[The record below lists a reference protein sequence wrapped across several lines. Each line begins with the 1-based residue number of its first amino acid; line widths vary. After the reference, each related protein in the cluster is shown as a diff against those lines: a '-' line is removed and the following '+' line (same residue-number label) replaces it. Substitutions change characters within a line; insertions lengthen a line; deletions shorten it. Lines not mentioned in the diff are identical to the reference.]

1 MAAERSGSFRLAGLE
16 PKLESGFLHV
26 FFPLPHFQFLSM
38 NTELP
43 ENETATSENSAA
55 EANSSGKGT
64 IAIGSQRDVA
74 DTRLAP
80 QKPAAVAKA
89 ESAPLSFKPAQEI
102 KAPVARPE
110 VRSTMGLSDDI
121 DAEIE
126 AAISGMSMDT
136 LVSEATGTEELE
148 EGSRIKGVVARVE
161 GENVFVTLK
170 GRYQGVIPSRQ
181 FKQVPAA
188 GDEIEVVTKKLSEE
202 DGLYD
207 LSLPGASV
215 DSGDWESLKQGDLV
229 ECRVS
234 GSNTG
239 GLEVIVNQLRGFIPA
254 SQIERFRV
262 EQFGDFVNQKLQC
275 LVTEINPQKKR
286 LVLSRRAVLDRE
298 FEEKRKELLASIEV
312 GQSYEGTVTRLADF
326 GAFVDIG
333 GVEGL
338 VHISKLSW
346 SRVKHPKEV
355 VQVGQKV
362 KVKVEQASA
371 ESGKI
376 SLSYRDTLEHPW
388 KNVDQLFPNGSVV
401 KGVVSRLADFG
412 AFVKVAPGV
421 EGLVHISELAHHRV
435 YSVKNHV
442 QEGEEVEV
450 KVLSVDP
457 AAQKM
462 SLSLKATL
470 PAPEK
475 KVDKKEKEV
484 IETTRPLA
492 VPKSN
497 QPLRGGT
504 SRRNDG
510 GSFGLNL

>member
-1 MAAERSGSFRLAGLE
+1 MKDL
-16 PKLESGFLHV
+16 
-26 FFPLPHFQFLSM
+26 
-38 NTELP
+38 
-43 ENETATSENSAA
+43 
-55 EANSSGKGT
+55 
-64 IAIGSQRDVA
+64 
-74 DTRLAP
+74 
-80 QKPAAVAKA
+80 
-89 ESAPLSFKPAQEI
+89 QE
-102 KAPVARPE
+102 
-110 VRSTMGLSDDI
+110 
-121 DAEIE
+121 
-126 AAISGMSMDT
+126 
-136 LVSEATGTEELE
+136 
-148 EGSRIKGVVARVE
+148 
-161 GENVFVTLK
+161 
-170 GRYQGVIPSRQ
+170 
-181 FKQVPAA
+181 
-188 GDEIEVVTKKLSEE
+188 
-202 DGLYD
+202 
-207 LSLPGASV
+207 GA
-215 DSGDWESLKQGDLV
+215 
-229 ECRVS
+229 
-234 GSNTG
+234 
-239 GLEVIVNQLRGFIPA
+239 
-254 SQIERFRV
+254 
-262 EQFGDFVNQKLQC
+262 
-275 LVTEINPQKKR
+275 
-286 LVLSRRAVLDRE
+286 
-298 FEEKRKELLASIEV
+298 
-312 GQSYEGTVTRLADF
+312 TVTGRVTNLTEF
-326 GAFVDIG
+326 GAFVELAP

-388 KNVDQLFPNGSVV
+388 KNVDQLFPNGSLV

-442 QEGEEVEV
+442 KEGEEVEV

-475 KVDKKEKEV
+475 KVDKKEEEV

-504 SRRNDG
+504 SRRSDG

>member
-1 MAAERSGSFRLAGLE
+1 
-16 PKLESGFLHV
+16 
-26 FFPLPHFQFLSM
+26 M

-43 ENETATSENSAA
+43 ENESSASQSDTSHPGAGA
-55 EANSSGKGT
+55 GKSK

-89 ESAPLSFKPAQEI
+89 VSEPLKFNQADAEAGETP
-102 KAPVARPE
+102 RPE
-110 VRSTMGLSDDI
+110 VRSALGLSDNV

-126 AAISGMSMDT
+126 AALSGMSMDS
-136 LVSEATGTEELE
+136 LVGQTSDSDELE
-148 EGSRIKGVVARVE
+148 EGSRIKATVARTE

-170 GRYQGVIPSRQ
+170 GRYQGIIPARQ

-188 GDEIEVVTKKLSEE
+188 GDLIEVIVKKLSEE

-215 DSGDWESLKQGDLV
+215 DSGDWESIKQGDLV
-229 ECRVS
+229 ECRVT

-239 GLEVIVNQLRGFIPA
+239 GLEVVVNQLRGFIPA

-262 EQFGDFVNQKLQC
+262 EQLGDFVNQKLQC
-275 LVTEINPQKKR
+275 LVAEINPQRKK

-298 FEEKRKELLASIEV
+298 YEEKRRELLASIEV
-312 GQSYEGTVTRLADF
+312 GQSYDGTVTRLADF

-346 SRVKHPKEV
+346 SHIKHPKEV

-362 KVKVEQASA
+362 KVKVEQSNP
-371 ESGKI
+371 ESGKF
-376 SLSYRDTLEHPW
+376 SLSYRDNLEHPW
-388 KNVDQLFPNGSVV
+388 TNVDQLFPNGSTV

-412 AFVKVAPGV
+412 AFIRVAPGV

-435 YSVKNHV
+435 FSVKNHV
-442 QEGEEVEV
+442 KEGEEVEV

-470 PAPEK
+470 PPPEK
-475 KVDKKEKEV
+475 KTGKKEEEV
-484 IETTRPLA
+484 IEAPRALA
-492 VPKSN
+492 VPKTN

-504 SRRNDG
+504 SRRGDA